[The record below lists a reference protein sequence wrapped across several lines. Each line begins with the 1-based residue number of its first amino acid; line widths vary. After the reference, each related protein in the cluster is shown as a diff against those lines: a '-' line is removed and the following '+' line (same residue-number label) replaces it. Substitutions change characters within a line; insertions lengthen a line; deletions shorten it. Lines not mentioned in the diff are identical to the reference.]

1 MPTTGVQN
9 LIRALVL
16 TIVLAPG
23 PLSAQQ
29 DSSTDTA
36 NANSTRSS
44 IEPITIQHIRPP
56 DKRGVNTFEPP
67 KDDGVRFGG
76 FKLDWGGAFAQ
87 QFQSLHHRN
96 TAQAR
101 MVAGVNANEL
111 MDIGA
116 GFNNATANL
125 DLNAQLAPGIRVALT
140 TYLSSRHHQ
149 DTWVKDG
156 YLLIDQSPVDTKIL
170 NDLMRVMTLKV
181 GHFEIDYGDA
191 HYRRSD
197 NGRAIYNPFVGNLI
211 LDGFTTQIGANV
223 YARKNGVLAMAG
235 LTGGE
240 IKGEIRYP
248 EKRGIAYLG
257 KLGFDRAIG
266 EARVRLTGSVYRQDK
281 GISNTLYGGD
291 RGGSRYYLVME
302 NTAATTDAQA
312 WSGTIN
318 PGFGSEVTALMLN
331 PFVQVRGLELFGTLE
346 RSKGRAA
353 TEPAARTWNQIA
365 GDAVYR
371 FANQN
376 LFLGGRY
383 NRAKGELVGM
393 QGKPSVE
400 RVELGGGWFV
410 TNNLVMKGEWVRQ
423 TYDGFPITDIR
434 NGGLFRGLMI
444 EGVVGF

>member
-1 MPTTGVQN
+1 MATHSPRRLLGA
-9 LIRALVL
+9 LALGLALVPGAL
-16 TIVLAPG
+16 AAQRDPAADGATRAARGGGEKIV
-23 PLSAQQ
+23 
-29 DSSTDTA
+29 
-36 NANSTRSS
+36 
-44 IEPITIQHIRPP
+44 IQHLRAP
-56 DKRGVNTFEPP
+56 DKRGINVFEPP
-67 KDDGVRFGG
+67 KDDGVAYQG

-87 QFQSLHHRN
+87 QFQDLHHEN

-101 MVAGVNANEL
+101 MVAGVDANEL

-156 YLLIDQSPVDTKIL
+156 YLLIDQSPLDVQVL
-170 NDLMRVMTLKV
+170 NDLMRVLTVKV

-197 NGRAIYNPFVGNLI
+197 NGRAIYNPFVGNLV
-211 LDGFTTQIGANV
+211 LDAFTTQIGANV
-223 YARKNGVLAMAG
+223 YARKDGVIAMAG
-235 LTGGE
+235 ITGGE

-248 EKRGIAYLG
+248 EKRGAAYLG
-257 KLGFDRAIG
+257 KLGFDREVGA
-266 EARVRLTGSVYRQDK
+266 ARVRLTGSVYHQAK

-318 PGFGSEVTALMLN
+318 PGFTSEVTAVMVN
-331 PFVQVRGLELFGTLE
+331 PFVQLKGVELFGTFE
-346 RSKGRAA
+346 RSKGRAS
-353 TEPAARTWNQIA
+353 TEPAARAWNQYA

-371 FANQN
+371 FADQN
-376 LFLGGRY
+376 LFVGGRY
-383 NRAKGELVGM
+383 DYAKGELPAMPGE
-393 QGKPSVE
+393 PSVE
-400 RVELGGGWFV
+400 RVELAGGWFV
-410 TNNLVMKGEWVRQ
+410 TDNLVLKGEWVRQ
-423 TYDGFPITDIR
+423 TYDGFPATDIR
-434 NGGLFRGLMI
+434 NGGLFHGFMV